1 MNTNIFK
8 KIAES
13 NWFQNTIILSILAAG
28 VIVGIE
34 TYGDKVSEWI
44 PILHALDYFILLIF
58 TVEAIIK
65 IAAEGNN
72 PLNYFKDPWN
82 IFDFL
87 IVLVCWMSIFLP
99 NIDAGFVAVFRL
111 ARILR
116 VLRLVTA
123 LPQLKMLV
131 DAMLKSIPSMGYVS
145 ILLFLL
151 FYIYGVLGVFMFGEN
166 NPEHFRDLQ
175 TSLITLFQITTLEG
189 WADIMYINVF
199 GCDHPHW
206 GSENCVTPVAS
217 GVGAIVYFISFV
229 LIGTMIVLNLFIGV
243 IMNSMDEVANEQR
256 MEDFAKARN
265 TGNPPSLNHD
275 IDRLQ
280 IQLKEMQEQLQFIGH
295 RIGREAESRREEDS
309 RRG

>member
-1 MNTNIFK
+1 MESNIFK
-8 KIAES
+8 KIADS
-13 NWFQNTIILSILAAG
+13 SWFQNLIIISILAAG

-34 TYGDKVSEWI
+34 TYGDKVKAWM
-44 PILHALDYFILLIF
+44 PLLHGLDYFILLLF
-58 TVEAIIK
+58 TVEAVVK
-65 IAAEGNN
+65 IAAEGSK

-87 IVLVCWMSIFLP
+87 IVVVCWMSIFLP
-99 NIDAGFVAVFRL
+99 NINAGFVAVFRL

-166 NPEHFRDLQ
+166 NPVHFQDLQ

-199 GCDHPHW
+199 GCDHPQW
-206 GSENCVTPVAS
+206 GSDNCDNPVAN
-217 GVGAIVYFISFV
+217 GVGAVIYFISFV
-229 LIGTMIVLNLFIGV
+229 LVGTMIVLNLFIGV
-243 IMNSMDEVANEQR
+243 IMNSMDEVANEQK
-256 MEDFAKARN
+256 MEELVAAKTKGGA
-265 TGNPPSLNHD
+265 PSLNHD

-295 RIGREAESRREEDS
+295 RIERKEEE
-309 RRG
+309 RLG

>member
-1 MNTNIFK
+1 MESNIFK
-8 KIAES
+8 KIADS
-13 NWFQNTIILSILAAG
+13 KWFQNLIILSILAAG

-34 TYGDKVSEWI
+34 TYGDKVKEWM
-44 PILHALDYFILLIF
+44 PLLHGLDYFILLLF
-58 TVEAIIK
+58 TVEAVVK
-65 IAAEGNN
+65 IAAEGNK
-72 PLNYFKDPWN
+72 PFNYFKDPWN

-87 IVLVCWMSIFLP
+87 IVVVCWMSIFLP
-99 NIDAGFVAVFRL
+99 NINAGFVAVFRL

-166 NPEHFRDLQ
+166 NPVHFQDLQ

-199 GCDHPHW
+199 GCDHPQW
-206 GSENCVTPVAS
+206 GSDNCENPVAN
-217 GVGAIVYFISFV
+217 GVGAIIYFISFV

-256 MEDFAKARN
+256 LEEMVATKAA
-265 TGNPPSLNHD
+265 GGAPSLNHD

-295 RIGREAESRREEDS
+295 RIEREEEE